1 MRSAV
6 AIPVKPELRM
16 FFVASKTFGLLALP
30 TNFMIVLG
38 LIGAIL
44 AATRFVRLGRS
55 LMMVAIVLLAVVGFT
70 PFGNLVLAPLEDRF
84 PAWDASKGA
93 PDGIVV
99 LGGPIDPD
107 LSLVHGMPVTLG
119 GADRLIQAAALA
131 RRYPNAR
138 ILFTGGSANLI
149 STGAK
154 EADQAAELLVSLGV
168 PKERL
173 ILERQSR
180 NTYENAVF
188 SRAMVMPKPG
198 ERWLLVTSA
207 YHMPRSVGLFRKA
220 GFPIEPYPVDWRV
233 TSVFDFEM
241 FSVQGLR
248 RTDIA
253 VREWVGLLA
262 YWLRG
267 RTAHL
272 FPGPGS

>member
-1 MRSAV
+1 
-6 AIPVKPELRM
+6 M

-30 TNFMIVLG
+30 TNFMIVVGLG
-38 LIGAIL
+38 GAIL
-44 AATRFVRLGRS
+44 SLTRFAWWGHS
-55 LMMVAIVLLAVVGFT
+55 LMVVAIVLLAVAGFT
-70 PFGNLVLAPLEDRF
+70 PFGNVVLAPLEDRF
-84 PAWDASKGA
+84 PVWDPAKGA

-131 RRYPNAR
+131 RRYPEAR

-149 STGAK
+149 ATGAK

-168 PKERL
+168 ARDRL
-173 ILERQSR
+173 ILERQAR

-188 SRAMVMPKPG
+188 SRALVMPKPG

-220 GFPIEPYPVDWRV
+220 GFPVEPYPVDWRV
-233 TSVFDFEM
+233 TNMWDFEI
-241 FSVQGLR
+241 FAVQGLR

-253 VREWVGLLA
+253 VREWVGLVA
-262 YWLRG
+262 YRLRG
-267 RTAHL
+267 RIDHL
-272 FPGPGS
+272 FPGPDA

>member
-1 MRSAV
+1 
-6 AIPVKPELRM
+6 M
-16 FFVASKTFGLLALP
+16 FFVLSKTFGLLALP
-30 TNFMIVLG
+30 TNLMVVLG
-38 LIGAIL
+38 LIGAL
-44 AATRFVRLGRS
+44 LMVTRFARLGRG
-55 LMMVAIVLLAVVGFT
+55 LMAIAIVLLAAAGFT
-70 PFGNLVLAPLEDRF
+70 PLGNVVLAPLEDRF

-93 PDGIVV
+93 PDGVVV

-138 ILFTGGSANLI
+138 VLFTGGSANLI

-154 EADQAAELLVSLGV
+154 EADQAAEVLTSLGV

-173 ILERQSR
+173 ILERQAR

-188 SRAMVMPKPG
+188 SRVLAAPKPG

-220 GFPIEPYPVDWRV
+220 GFPVEPYPVDWRV
-233 TSVFDFEM
+233 TSIFDFEM
-241 FSVQGLR
+241 FAVQGLR

-253 VREWVGLLA
+253 VREWVGLLV

-267 RTAHL
+267 RTDQL
-272 FPGPGS
+272 FPGPES

>member
-1 MRSAV
+1 
-6 AIPVKPELRM
+6 M
-16 FFVASKTFGLLALP
+16 FFVLSKTFGLLALP
-30 TNFMIVLG
+30 TNFMIILG
-38 LIGAIL
+38 LIGAVLTLTRLARPGRGLMVTAIL
-44 AATRFVRLGRS
+44 L
-55 LMMVAIVLLAVVGFT
+55 LMIAGFT
-70 PFGNLVLAPLEDRF
+70 PLGNLVLAPLEDRF
-84 PAWDASKGA
+84 PAWDPAKGA

-131 RRYPNAR
+131 RRYPDAR
-138 ILFTGGSANLI
+138 ILFTGGSANLV
-149 STGAK
+149 STNAK
-154 EADQAAELLVSLGV
+154 EADQAAELLMSLGV

-220 GFPIEPYPVDWRV
+220 GFPVEPYPVDWRV
-233 TSVFDFEM
+233 TSVSDFET

-253 VREWVGLLA
+253 VREWVGLVA

-267 RTAHL
+267 RTDQL
-272 FPGPGS
+272 FPGPQ

>member
-1 MRSAV
+1 
-6 AIPVKPELRM
+6 M

-44 AATRFVRLGRS
+44 AVTRFARLGRG
-55 LMMVAIVLLAVVGFT
+55 LMVVAIVLLAVAGFT
-70 PFGNLVLAPLEDRF
+70 PLGNVVLAPLEDRF

-154 EADQAAELLVSLGV
+154 EADQAAELLLSLGV

-173 ILERQSR
+173 IL
-180 NTYENAVF
+180 
-188 SRAMVMPKPG
+188 
-198 ERWLLVTSA
+198 
-207 YHMPRSVGLFRKA
+207 
-220 GFPIEPYPVDWRV
+220 
-233 TSVFDFEM
+233 
-241 FSVQGLR
+241 
-248 RTDIA
+248 
-253 VREWVGLLA
+253 
-262 YWLRG
+262 
-267 RTAHL
+267 
-272 FPGPGS
+272 

>member
-1 MRSAV
+1 
-6 AIPVKPELRM
+6 M
-16 FFVASKTFGLLALP
+16 FFVLSKTFGLLALP
-30 TNFMIVLG
+30 TNFMIILG
-38 LIGAIL
+38 LIGAVLTLTRLARPGRGLMVTAIL
-44 AATRFVRLGRS
+44 L
-55 LMMVAIVLLAVVGFT
+55 LMIAGFT
-70 PFGNLVLAPLEDRF
+70 PLCNLVLAPLEDRF
-84 PAWDASKGA
+84 PAWDPAKGA

-131 RRYPNAR
+131 RRYPDAR
-138 ILFTGGSANLI
+138 ILFTGGSANLV
-149 STGAK
+149 STNAK
-154 EADQAAELLVSLGV
+154 EADQAAELLMSLGV

-220 GFPIEPYPVDWRV
+220 GFPVEPYPVDWRV
-233 TSVFDFEM
+233 TSVSDFET

-253 VREWVGLLA
+253 VREWVGLVA

-267 RTAHL
+267 RTDQL
-272 FPGPGS
+272 FPGPQ

>member
-1 MRSAV
+1 MVV
-6 AIPVKPELRM
+6 AIL
-16 FFVASKTFGLLALP
+16 
-30 TNFMIVLG
+30 
-38 LIGAIL
+38 
-44 AATRFVRLGRS
+44 
-55 LMMVAIVLLAVVGFT
+55 LLAVAGFT
-70 PFGNLVLAPLEDRF
+70 PLGNFLLAPLEDRF

-154 EADQAAELLVSLGV
+154 EADQAAELLLSLGV

-188 SRAMVMPKPG
+188 SRAVVAPKTG

-220 GFPIEPYPVDWRV
+220 GFPVEPYPVDWRV
-233 TSVFDFEM
+233 TSVPDFEM

-267 RTAHL
+267 RTDRL
-272 FPGPGS
+272 FPGPES

>member
-1 MRSAV
+1 
-6 AIPVKPELRM
+6 M
-16 FFVASKTFGLLALP
+16 FFVLSKTFGLLALP
-30 TNFMIVLG
+30 TNFMIILG
-38 LIGAIL
+38 LIGAVLTLTRLARPGRGLMVTAIL
-44 AATRFVRLGRS
+44 
-55 LMMVAIVLLAVVGFT
+55 LLVIAGFT
-70 PFGNLVLAPLEDRF
+70 PLGNLVLAPLEDRF
-84 PAWDASKGA
+84 PAWDPANGA

-131 RRYPNAR
+131 RRYPDAR
-138 ILFTGGSANLI
+138 ILFTGGSANLV
-149 STGAK
+149 STNAK
-154 EADQAAELLVSLGV
+154 EADQAAELLMSLGV

-220 GFPIEPYPVDWRV
+220 GFPVEPYPVDWRV
-233 TSVFDFEM
+233 TSVSDFET

-253 VREWVGLLA
+253 VREWVGLVA

-267 RTAHL
+267 RTDQL
-272 FPGPGS
+272 FPGPQ

>member
-1 MRSAV
+1 
-6 AIPVKPELRM
+6 M
-16 FFVASKTFGLLALP
+16 FFVLSKTFGLLALP
-30 TNFMIVLG
+30 TNFIIVLG

-44 AATRFVRLGRS
+44 MTTRFARFGRGVAI
-55 LMMVAIVLLAVVGFT
+55 LAIVLLAVAGFT
-70 PFGNLVLAPLEDRF
+70 PLGNLLLAPLEDRF
-84 PAWDASKGA
+84 PQWDASKGA

-138 ILFTGGSANLI
+138 VLFTGGSANLI
-149 STGAK
+149 ATDAK
-154 EADQAAELLVSLGV
+154 EADQAAEVLESLGV
-168 PKERL
+168 SGERL
-173 ILERQSR
+173 MLERQSR

-220 GFPIEPYPVDWRV
+220 GFPIEPYPVD
-233 TSVFDFEM
+233 
-241 FSVQGLR
+241 
-248 RTDIA
+248 
-253 VREWVGLLA
+253 
-262 YWLRG
+262 
-267 RTAHL
+267 
-272 FPGPGS
+272 